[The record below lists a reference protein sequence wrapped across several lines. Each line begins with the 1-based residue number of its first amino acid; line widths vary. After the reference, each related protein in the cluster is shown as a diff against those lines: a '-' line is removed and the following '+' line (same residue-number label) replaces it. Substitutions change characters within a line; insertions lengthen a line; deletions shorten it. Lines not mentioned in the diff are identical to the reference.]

1 MRGRK
6 KSDDTRT
13 AILRCAGDV
22 FSKHEFHEV
31 LTADI
36 AHHLGIG
43 KGTIYRYF
51 GSKEALYLATIADGL
66 DGLHAA
72 VTGVLQQD
80 ATLETTIEA
89 LVRTMIG
96 YFWQQRDFFVL
107 MARLEPK
114 LKPRQRADW
123 RERRSEV
130 VTMVRKRLERAAA
143 RGEIARSNFR
153 LAVEVLF
160 GMIRGVCV
168 YRTESDRPEE
178 LTRLVTALFLH
189 GLRGARLAAHRP
201 RPLAV
206 VQGGTHRS

>member
-6 KSDDTRT
+6 KSDETRT
-13 AILRCAGDV
+13 AILRCAAEV

-31 LTADI
+31 LTDDI

-51 GSKEALYLATIADGL
+51 GSKEELYIATIEDGL

-80 ATLETTIEA
+80 ARLETAIEA
-89 LVRTMIG
+89 VVRTMLG
-96 YFWQQRDFFVL
+96 YFWRQRDFFVL

-123 RERRSEV
+123 RERRAQV
-130 VTMVRKRLERAAA
+130 VTMVRKRLEQAAA
-143 RGEIARSNFR
+143 RGEIAHGNFR
-153 LAVEVLF
+153 VAVELLF
-160 GMIRGVCV
+160 GMIRGACL
-168 YRTESDRPEE
+168 Y
-178 LTRLVTALFLH
+178 
-189 GLRGARLAAHRP
+189 
-201 RPLAV
+201 
-206 VQGGTHRS
+206 